1 MLVIDI
7 INNLAIILS
16 CTYLIPIALNTVHKS
31 VVILCCLILVF
42 NGAGLAQQTQAF
54 PDSIILQKR
63 AYDRELLEKA
73 KNELVE
79 LLSDYRQIYKVASA
93 LRKDSVLLSQIP
105 SIFPLKQDDYNSFTL
120 SSPFGLRW
128 HPILNHVKFHNGI
141 DIPENKG
148 VPVYA
153 TASGVVEFSGFTD
166 NHLGVFVKVRHKYGF
181 ETFYGHLSAYSV
193 LQGER
198 VTQGQMIGRVGST
211 GLSTGNHLHYI
222 IKKNGLE
229 VNPYQ
234 YCYLRLNL
242 FKEEIVDKGAI
253 RDGQNK

>member
-1 MLVIDI
+1 MIAIDI
-7 INNLAIILS
+7 INILAIIHS
-16 CTYLIPIALNTVHKS
+16 CTYFFSMVPDTLYKFFSMLF
-31 VVILCCLILVF
+31 CLVLLLH
-42 NGAGLAQQTQAF
+42 GKGLAQQKQAF
-54 PDSIILQKR
+54 PDSIILEKR
-63 AYDRELLEKA
+63 AYDSRLLEKA
-73 KNELVE
+73 KNDLVE
-79 LLSDYRQIYKVASA
+79 LLSDYRQIYKVASV

-105 SIFPLKQDDYNSFTL
+105 AIFPLRQDDYNSFTL

-153 TASGVVEFSGFTD
+153 TASGVVEFSGYTAD
-166 NHLGVFVKVRHKYGF
+166 HLGVFVRVRHKYGF
-181 ETFYGHLSAYSV
+181 ETFYGHLSAYTV
-193 LQGER
+193 LRGER
-198 VTQGQMIGRVGST
+198 VAQGQMIGRVGST

-222 IKKNGLE
+222 IKKNGIE

-242 FKEEIVDKGAI
+242 FREEIVDKGII
-253 RDGQNK
+253 RDGQNR